1 MQELRNPPK
10 GCKQIHVVTDSTD
23 DGTREEYQCVNCDEK
38 FAGITCEEGLIEPTT
53 ARKGDTG
60 FIII

>member
-1 MQELRNPPK
+1 MK

-23 DGTREEYQCVNCDEK
+23 DGTGEEYTCVNCDER
-38 FAGITCEEGLIEPTT
+38 FAGVTAEENLVEPIT
-53 ARKGDTG
+53 AKKGDTG